1 MTENQKAAKE
11 YLTRIRDVEKNIRY
25 KEYELDAL
33 RYKAGG
39 LTAIQYDKERVMT
52 SPNNYTEMAIADIID
67 REQEIEEDK
76 ASIENLM
83 GDAYEIV
90 RKIERPE
97 HRAIIEW
104 FYLNGL
110 PMYEV
115 AKRIDMSERNA
126 YNLHDDALESFGIFI
141 TPTFCSRLQTFAD
154 DCRALQK
161 Q

>member
-1 MTENQKAAKE
+1 MTDTQKAAKE
-11 YLTRIRDVEKNIRY
+11 YLTRIRDIEKNIRY
-25 KEYELDAL
+25 KEYELQAL

-39 LTAIQYDKERVMT
+39 LTAVQYDKERVMS
-52 SPNNYTEMAIADIID
+52 SPNTYTEMAIADIID

-90 RKIERPE
+90 RRIEHPE
-97 HRAIIEW
+97 YRALIEW

-126 YNLHDDALESFGIFI
+126 YNLHEDALEAFGAFI
-141 TPTFCSRLQTFAD
+141 AD
-154 DCRALQK
+154 NCE
-161 Q
+161 

>member
-1 MTENQKAAKE
+1 MTDNQKAAKE

-33 RYKAGG
+33 RYKVGG
-39 LTAIQYDKERVMT
+39 VTAIQYDKERVMST
-52 SPNNYTEMAIADIID
+52 PNNYTEMAIIDIID

-90 RKIERPE
+90 RKMEHPE

-126 YNLHDDALESFGIFI
+126 YNLHEEALEAFGAAISFQSIA
-141 TPTFCSRLQTFAD
+141 TRCN
-154 DCRALQK
+154 
-161 Q
+161 